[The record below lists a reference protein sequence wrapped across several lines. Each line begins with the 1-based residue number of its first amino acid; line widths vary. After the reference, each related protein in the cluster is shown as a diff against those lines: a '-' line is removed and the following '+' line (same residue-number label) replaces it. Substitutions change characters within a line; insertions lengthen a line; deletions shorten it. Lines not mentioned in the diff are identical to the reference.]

1 MNLARFERLMRSAV
15 GELQLELAGTTV
27 LTGSGTNAFL
37 ATPLLAALGGA
48 TTYTLCSD
56 SSYGTAR
63 EVAAATETWAKR
75 LGVEVRILFDRT
87 ELPDGIDI
95 VTNLAQVRPIDAA
108 LVSRLS
114 ARGVVSYMC
123 EAWEW
128 REGDVDR
135 DACEA
140 RGVLVAGH
148 TEDFAGHDVFET
160 CGQLLLFMCF
170 EAGLSVRR
178 DRIAVLGSDRFAL
191 VLARALHHN
200 GAHVIR
206 VPSPVDLDQTLVR
219 SLDGLVVA
227 DYTHIGTL
235 LGGPEGPRAAQLA
248 AWNPG
253 LVVIPYAGKN
263 DAQALREAGLQ
274 MTPDVDLPPV
284 RMAKTLAH
292 LGLRPTV
299 QLLAQGLKAGELLH
313 KIRGGAVPDPVWRSF
328 LQPIVGTLPW

>member
-15 GELQLELAGTTV
+15 RELQLELAGTSV
-27 LTGSGTNAFL
+27 LTASGTNAFL

-48 TTYTLCSD
+48 TTYTLCAD
-56 SSYGTAR
+56 SPYGTAR
-63 EVAAATETWAKR
+63 EVAASTETWAKR
-75 LGVEVRILFDRT
+75 LGVEVRILFDRS
-87 ELPDGIDI
+87 ELPENIDI
-95 VTNLAQVRPIDAA
+95 VTNLGHVRPIDAA

-114 ARGVVSYMC
+114 PRGVVSYMC

-148 TEDFAGHDVFET
+148 SEDFAGHDVFET

-178 DRIAVLGSDRFAL
+178 DRIAVLGNDRFAL

-200 GAHVIR
+200 GAQVVR
-206 VPSPVDLDQTLVR
+206 VTSPAGLDEQLVR

-227 DYTHIGTL
+227 DYTHLGTL
-235 LGGPEGPRAAQLA
+235 LGGPEGPRPAEIG
-248 AWNPG
+248 AWNPA
-253 LVVIPYAGKN
+253 LVVIPFAGRS
-263 DAQALREAGLQ
+263 DAQALRAAGVQL
-274 MTPDVDLPPV
+274 TPDVELPPV

-313 KIRGGAVPDPVWRSF
+313 RIRGGAVPDPVWRSF